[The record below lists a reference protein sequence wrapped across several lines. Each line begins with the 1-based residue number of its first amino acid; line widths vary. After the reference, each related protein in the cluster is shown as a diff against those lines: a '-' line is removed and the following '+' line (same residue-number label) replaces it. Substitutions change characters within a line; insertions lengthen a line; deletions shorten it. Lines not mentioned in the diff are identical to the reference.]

1 MPMPQPHEPSQAQP
15 PQEGAPEQQQ
25 PPQQPQQNDID
36 PRLVQIAAVAG
47 SVAEYSERVAKFTG
61 GRKSKEFLYLDEML
75 TRALLQLDN
84 VDPDGRQ
91 DVRQARRAVIKEIN
105 SSISALEAKA
115 NEGDK
120 LEKEVE
126 QPPAEPMETQ
136 ANEQPVKISESAD
149 NLASQGKAEPDSTGM
164 QKESNMEVQQAKS
177 GDADSQKQ
185 EQTVGAAETITA
197 EQSQPS
203 ADNSS

>member
-1 MPMPQPHEPSQAQP
+1 MPMPQPHEPSPAQP

-47 SVAEYSERVAKFTG
+47 SVAEYSERVGKFTG

-84 VDPDGRQ
+84 VNPDGRQ

-105 SSISALEAKA
+105 SSIAALEAKA

-120 LEKEVE
+120 LEKEGE
-126 QPPAEPMETQ
+126 QPAAEPMEAQ
-136 ANEQPVKISESAD
+136 ANEQPVKNTESAD
-149 NLASQGKAEPDSTGM
+149 NLASQGKAEPDSTVL
-164 QKESNMEVQQAKS
+164 QNESNMEAQQAKN

-185 EQTVGAAETITA
+185 EQTGATETLTT
-197 EQSQPS
+197 EPSQPS
-203 ADNSS
+203 AENNS